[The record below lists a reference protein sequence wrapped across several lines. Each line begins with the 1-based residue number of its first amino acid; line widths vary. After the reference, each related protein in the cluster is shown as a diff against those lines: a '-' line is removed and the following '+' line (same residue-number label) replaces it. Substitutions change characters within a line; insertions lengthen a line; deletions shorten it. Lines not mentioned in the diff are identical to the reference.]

1 MKHVVRK
8 GDQIVIPVL
17 AIEFREG
24 GNTLWIHGQG
34 GTVLR
39 LKTVNGAITSKSCQS
54 PTSHGDA
61 FIQGNLEICLAD
73 DGASS

>member
-1 MKHVVRK
+1 M
-8 GDQIVIPVL
+8 IPVL

-39 LKTVNGAITSKSCQS
+39 LKTLDGTITSTACAS
-54 PTSHGDA
+54 PVSHGDA
-61 FIQGNLEICLAD
+61 IIKGSLKICLANESIRK
-73 DGASS
+73 GT